1 MKKAITYNTNIVTEW
16 LFLMSIHLEIT
27 GYSKP
32 PGLIRRETY
41 QALESISGNRELVLL
56 ESGIHNQHILEL
68 SN

>member
-1 MKKAITYNTNIVTEW
+1 MEKGITYNTNIVIEW

-32 PGLIRRETY
+32 PGLTRKETY

-56 ESGIHNQHILEL
+56 DSGIHNQHILEL
-68 SN
+68 SD